1 MIISLIIAVVVIALF
16 PFVVRWVFALIGFA
30 AVLFIVVAARAQPT
44 QTRCYDAGP
53 TKVCE
58 TKDQNGA
65 VISQSRCYKSGK
77 DLHCD
82 TQNFQPVPRQ

>member
-44 QTRCYDAGP
+44 SDRTPVR
-53 TKVCE
+53 
-58 TKDQNGA
+58 
-65 VISQSRCYKSGK
+65 SRSVS
-77 DLHCD
+77 
-82 TQNFQPVPRQ
+82 P